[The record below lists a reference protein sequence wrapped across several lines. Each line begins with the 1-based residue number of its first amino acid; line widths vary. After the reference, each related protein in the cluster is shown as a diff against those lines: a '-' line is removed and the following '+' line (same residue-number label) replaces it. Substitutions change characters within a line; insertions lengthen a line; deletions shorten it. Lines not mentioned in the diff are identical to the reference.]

1 MNNSSTNW
9 WSYYSYHGGIR
20 KAALSDMPVACRNR
34 RGFSAEKESHPLRHK
49 KPVIKPITGSFLFP
63 KRAIP
68 CSFTFSERKS
78 SVLPNINR
86 SPPASEVAALR
97 QSKPCL
103 HRLCRGDF
111 RLVIQVGVDVRR
123 GGKIAVPQPLLNVFE
138 GHAVGQQQAGTAKQ
152 SILAH
157 PHLPIHYIGQCAHN
171 GIVLVLILKERG
183 IGILR
188 FQIAVLGRCT
198 EGLRENAFHKNLRI

>member
-1 MNNSSTNW
+1 
-9 WSYYSYHGGIR
+9 
-20 KAALSDMPVACRNR
+20 MPVACCNR
-34 RGFSAEKESHPLRHK
+34 RGFSAEKESHSLRHQE
-49 KPVIKPITGSFLFP
+49 PVIKPITGSFLFP

-86 SPPASEVAALR
+86 SPPAFEVAALR

-103 HRLCRGDF
+103 HRLRRSDLG
-111 RLVIQVGVDVRR
+111 LVIQVGVDVRR
-123 GGKIAVPQPLLNVFE
+123 GGKVAVPQPLLNVFE
-138 GHAVGQQQAGTAKQ
+138 GDAVGQQQAGTAKQ

-157 PHLPIHYIGQCAHN
+157 PHLPIHYISQCAHY
-171 GIVLVLILKERG
+171 GIIFVLILKKRG

-188 FQIAVLGRCT
+188 FQIAVLSRCS
-198 EGLRENAFHKNLRI
+198 EGLGENAFHKNLRI

>member
-1 MNNSSTNW
+1 
-9 WSYYSYHGGIR
+9 
-20 KAALSDMPVACRNR
+20 MPR
-34 RGFSAEKESHPLRHK
+34 RGKSHPLRHQE
-49 KPVIKPITGSFLFP
+49 PVIKPITGSFLFP

-86 SPPASEVAALR
+86 CPPAFEVAAPR

-123 GGKIAVPQPLLNVFE
+123 GGEVAVPQPLLNVFE
-138 GHAVGQQQAGTAKQ
+138 GDAVGQQQAGTAMTHVVK
-152 SILAH
+152 SNMFRADFFDD
-157 PHLPIHYIGQCAHN
+157 PVVKSAESVRVP
-171 GIVLVLILKERG
+171 
-183 IGILR
+183 R
-188 FQIAVLGRCT
+188 FTRARRW
-198 EGLRENAFHKNLRI
+198 E

>member
-1 MNNSSTNW
+1 M
-9 WSYYSYHGGIR
+9 HLIR
-20 KAALSDMPVACRNR
+20 VGCPQSHTGQGFRRFQNCRHR
-34 RGFSAEKESHPLRHK
+34 PQQTRKCQVRTRLEISCTSRYRGFESHSLRHQE
-49 KPVIKPITGSFLFP
+49 PVIKPITGSFLFP

-86 SPPASEVAALR
+86 SPAAAEVAALFFADMS
-97 QSKPCL
+97 QSIFINS
-103 HRLCRGDF
+103 R
-111 RLVIQVGVDVRR
+111 IY
-123 GGKIAVPQPLLNVFE
+123 IAHYISPP
-138 GHAVGQQQAGTAKQ
+138 HKQ

-157 PHLPIHYIGQCAHN
+157 PHLPIHHIGQCAHY
-171 GIVLVLILKERG
+171 GIILVLILKERG

-188 FQIAVLGRCT
+188 FQIAVLSRCT